1 MAELKAET
9 SKGGNVMST
18 RNMKRELATKT
29 VEYINGLGKKEVFA
43 NWSSLATGQALVVV
57 ARRGIIDVFELKG
70 EDKSIQI
77 MVACA
82 IAFAES

>member
-1 MAELKAET
+1 
-9 SKGGNVMST
+9 MST
-18 RNMKRELATKT
+18 RDVKRELAMKT
-29 VEYINGLGKKEVFA
+29 VEYINGLGKEEVFA

-70 EDKSIQI
+70 DDKSVQI

>member
-1 MAELKAET
+1 
-9 SKGGNVMST
+9 MST
-18 RNMKRELATKT
+18 RTVKTGLAMKA

-43 NWSSLATGQALVVV
+43 NWSSLATGQGLIVV

>member
-1 MAELKAET
+1 
-9 SKGGNVMST
+9 MST
-18 RNMKRELATKT
+18 RNAKMELAMKT

-43 NWSSLATGQALVVV
+43 NWSSLATGQSLVIVS
-57 ARRGIIDVFELKG
+57 RRGIIDVFELKG
-70 EDKSIQI
+70 KDKAIQI